1 MNLNT
6 YSGGGGALQL
16 YTPYSPT
23 YGGNSLK
30 VRFGNYDV
38 SSGNSWTA
46 WKTVLDSSSFNT
58 YAPTLTG
65 AGASGTWG
73 INITGNAATA
83 SSVPWTGIT
92 SKPTTLAGYGITDFI
107 SSNST
112 SPVAADAT
120 TTNGSYYVNGNIS
133 PLLGQADG

>member
-73 INITGNAATA
+73 ISITGTAATA
-83 SSVPWTGIT
+83 T
-92 SKPTTLAGYGITDFI
+92 
-107 SSNST
+107 N
-112 SPVAADAT
+112 AT
-120 TTNGSYYVNGNIS
+120 Q
-133 PLLGQADG
+133 LG